1 MTHFNL
7 QNPFYDREIDS
18 TRYSNS
24 FHLPIL
30 SIPSTQ
36 SRNFSFQT
44 SNSTI
49 NSNPIN
55 PNPSQYSTLNN
66 INMPNM
72 LNMHNMPAVLSV
84 LPFPNNFMM
93 PNDWQFPSSV
103 AKQSY
108 SILVKSP
115 NQTKAVYCV
124 QDKQGSTKTVNVET
138 NNLPLVLDKQMNLY
152 GAEDESDFLI
162 RTVFES
168 QSAEN
173 NVTANKPSRLS
184 KKN

>member
-1 MTHFNL
+1 
-7 QNPFYDREIDS
+7 
-18 TRYSNS
+18 
-24 FHLPIL
+24 
-30 SIPSTQ
+30 
-36 SRNFSFQT
+36 
-44 SNSTI
+44 
-49 NSNPIN
+49 
-55 PNPSQYSTLNN
+55 
-66 INMPNM
+66 M